1 MSKQIAIVFPG
12 QGSQSLGMLA
22 ELAAANPL
30 IQATFAEASAALDMD
45 LWHLVSQGPK
55 ELLDRTNLTQPAML
69 TAGVAVWR
77 VWQQA
82 GGAQPAWLAGHSLGE
97 FSALVCAGALGFAD
111 AVALVA
117 QRGRFMQEAVPPG
130 AGAMAA
136 ILGLADDQVA
146 AACDEAAQGQV
157 LAPVN
162 FNSPGQVVIAGE
174 AAAVERGIAAAKAR
188 GAKRAVPLP
197 VSVPSHCALMRPA
210 AERLAVALAGVDITA
225 PRIPVLHN
233 VSVDT
238 TREPEAIRE
247 RLVRQLYS
255 PVRWVETVRR
265 LADEGSTLVIEAGPG
280 KVLAGL
286 TKRIDERLE
295 GLAVCDPKSLAAALE
310 ATQDV

>member
-12 QGSQSLGMLA
+12 QGSQSVGMLA
-22 ELAAANPL
+22 ELAAAYP
-30 IQATFAEASAALDMD
+30 QVEMTFAEASAALGTD

-55 ELLDRTNLTQPAML
+55 ELLDRTDLTQPAML

-77 VWQQA
+77 SWQA
-82 GGAQPAWLAGHSLGE
+82 ARGAQPAWVAGHSLGE
-97 FSALVCAGALGFAD
+97 FTALVCAGALEFAD

-146 AACDEAAQGQV
+146 AACEEAAQGQV

-174 AAAVERGIAAAKAR
+174 AVAVERGIAAAKAR

-210 AERLAVALAGVDITA
+210 AERLAVALAAVAIAA
-225 PRIPVLHN
+225 PSIPVLHN
-233 VSVDT
+233 ATVDT
-238 TREPEAIRE
+238 AQAPEAIRE

-255 PVRWVETVRR
+255 PVRWVETVRCLGDAGVTR
-265 LADEGSTLVIEAGPG
+265 VIEAGPG

-295 GLAVCDPKSLAAALE
+295 GLAVFDPKGLAVALE
-310 ATQDV
+310 ATQHV